1 VTATLFLYK
10 ALTLEKRL
18 LNMKYIGMIICFFLQ
33 ITFGYSQDST
43 LTTSSWYFR
52 SMPFSFYSNAGK
64 FEDRVSQN
72 IEFGR
77 SFEVLDL
84 GLAYGRNSLRP
95 DSTSYLQARI
105 TMDACQYGIFS
116 NEVSVGV
123 GKIFNSTTPMIFEYS
138 TTILAQVSKK
148 IGIGV
153 IVGNYD
159 FTGEVNDHSKQFFG
173 LFLRIGLMRNED
185 GFLVKRPILRPFRHV
200 KKFKK
205 MKF

>member
-1 VTATLFLYK
+1 
-10 ALTLEKRL
+10 
-18 LNMKYIGMIICFFLQ
+18 MKYIVFRIIFFLS
-33 ITFGYSQDST
+33 ILKGYSQDST

-52 SMPFSFYSNAGK
+52 SMPFSIYSNAGK
-64 FEDRVSQN
+64 YADRVSQN
-72 IEFGR
+72 IEFGK

-116 NEVSVGV
+116 NEVSIGV
-123 GKIFNSTTPMIFEYS
+123 GKIFNSATPMIFEYS
-138 TTILAQVSKK
+138 TTILAQVSRK
-148 IGIGV
+148 IGVGV

-159 FTGEVNDHSKQFFG
+159 FTGEVSDYSKQFFG
-173 LFLRIGLMRNED
+173 VFLRIGLMRNED

-205 MKF
+205 SKFF